1 MSDPLGNKPEDFLNK
16 ALKISVGALP
26 VVGGAL
32 AELFNFAVAD
42 PAQERRD
49 DFLRETMARLVALQS
64 SHEQLSAEA
73 LRDNEQFQATML
85 QAARLATSTAS
96 EEKRLLLQN
105 AVLNSAIIR
114 VDENLRQIFL
124 QTIESMTPFHV
135 TLLDFL
141 DNPKANPAAVKSA
154 KDTYMGSMSHVI
166 AAALPK
172 VASDEEL
179 FRKLV
184 GDLYRSGL
192 TNRDSFSGVQSGGDS
207 LLSRAT
213 TKLGRGLLLFIRA
226 PE

>member
-105 AVLNSAIIR
+105 AVLNSAIIS

-172 VASDEEL
+172 VASDE
-179 FRKLV
+179 
-184 GDLYRSGL
+184 
-192 TNRDSFSGVQSGGDS
+192 
-207 LLSRAT
+207 
-213 TKLGRGLLLFIRA
+213 
-226 PE
+226 